1 MSSEHGTAAPELDSH
16 GRPRSPVTTIADRE
30 RAEEGSVARQALE
43 VAIWTERGVSIKA
56 QATSA
61 WGVSPVHMYMAV
73 GGAWFSA
80 FVSVEDART
89 LGQGLVALADAL
101 EESIAGAGGVS

>member
-1 MSSEHGTAAPELDSH
+1 MSTLD
-16 GRPRSPVTTIADRE
+16 TT
-30 RAEEGSVARQALE
+30 RQAPG
-43 VAIWTERGVSIKA
+43 VAICTERGVSIKA

-61 WGVSPVHMYMAV
+61 SGVQPVHMYMQA

-80 FVSVEDART
+80 FVSAEDART

-101 EESIAGAGGVS
+101 EAGDAA